1 MSITEH
7 FKRSLAKGCR
17 KSLKKKKMKNKENA
31 YVVIGNLHV
40 SIDDVEVLNISE
52 GLFGEDVVTF
62 IYDGQKRESS
72 IYKRP

>member
-1 MSITEH
+1 
-7 FKRSLAKGCR
+7 
-17 KSLKKKKMKNKENA
+17 MKNKGNA

-62 IYDGQKRESS
+62 IYEGQKRESS